1 MNFDRFVGW
10 GPFPTLIAG
19 APEHTAK
26 PPRTEKH
33 VDPVESSNTNGGT
46 NASFMLTQ
54 VAQGSSISDEE
65 NEIEMKK
72 KTMEEKMEQQKQ
84 ATEPVVASRNH
95 TYLFIH
101 FWQPRVLWFR

>member
-1 MNFDRFVGW
+1 
-10 GPFPTLIAG
+10 
-19 APEHTAK
+19 
-26 PPRTEKH
+26 
-33 VDPVESSNTNGGT
+33 
-46 NASFMLTQ
+46 MLTQ

-101 FWQPRVLWFR
+101 F